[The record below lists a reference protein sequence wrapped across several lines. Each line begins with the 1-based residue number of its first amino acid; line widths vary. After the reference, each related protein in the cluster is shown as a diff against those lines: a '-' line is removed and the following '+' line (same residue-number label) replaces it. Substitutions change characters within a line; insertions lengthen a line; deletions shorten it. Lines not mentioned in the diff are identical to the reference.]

1 MNQKERLRRLAY
13 DALILLGV
21 LALITFICR
30 LWPVLLLILLGIF
43 AAIIRLLFL
52 STKKVEVIEEEKKT
66 PEQERTYT
74 EQDVHKIAYGV
85 IQQRVTSLV
94 LRDYPQAKW
103 VWEVPDAQKRMQNGE
118 DVFILLNGAG
128 GYRRAKVLLKNM
140 AVIGLDYCTATP
152 DPSPESPPEFFPNS
166 EKAEGQKQDADQSAK
181 PVIENYELLAFEWV
195 EAHILDLNARC
206 NEAIAKGN
214 SCVLLQPQELPVKEA
229 WQNLCEELIR
239 AGLPNA
245 VCADDGIK
253 IEIKQENCGKESV

>member
-1 MNQKERLRRLAY
+1 
-13 DALILLGV
+13 
-21 LALITFICR
+21 
-30 LWPVLLLILLGIF
+30 
-43 AAIIRLLFL
+43 
-52 STKKVEVIEEEKKT
+52 
-66 PEQERTYT
+66 
-74 EQDVHKIAYGV
+74 
-85 IQQRVTSLV
+85 
-94 LRDYPQAKW
+94 
-103 VWEVPDAQKRMQNGE
+103 MQNGE

-140 AVIGLDYCTATP
+140 AVIGLDYCTANP
-152 DPSPESPPEFFPNS
+152 APSPNS
-166 EKAEGQKQDADQSAK
+166 KKAEGRKQDADQSAK

-206 NEAIAKGN
+206 NEAIANGN
-214 SCVLLQPQELPVKEA
+214 ACVLLQPQELPGKEA

>member
-74 EQDVHKIAYGV
+74 EQDVHKISYGV

-94 LRDYPQAKW
+94 LHDYPQAKW
-103 VWEVPDAQKRMQNGE
+103 IWEVPDAQKRMQNG
-118 DVFILLNGAG
+118 
-128 GYRRAKVLLKNM
+128 
-140 AVIGLDYCTATP
+140 
-152 DPSPESPPEFFPNS
+152 
-166 EKAEGQKQDADQSAK
+166 
-181 PVIENYELLAFEWV
+181 
-195 EAHILDLNARC
+195 
-206 NEAIAKGN
+206 
-214 SCVLLQPQELPVKEA
+214 
-229 WQNLCEELIR
+229 
-239 AGLPNA
+239 
-245 VCADDGIK
+245 
-253 IEIKQENCGKESV
+253 